1 MVLIDSLKSM
11 NNILIEFLSVSP
23 QEAQLIVKKTESFVK
38 NVRINNL
45 EDEDE
50 DKEDEMEF
58 KDLSKRS
65 TSALKEKVKRNREGY
80 KNIIYILI
88 FVWLILECYFN
99 VFFIMVREHQNNLI
113 KFMTINNSTQ
123 NNIVSQRMLSSGM
136 K

>member
-1 MVLIDSLKSM
+1 M

-65 TSALKEKVKRNREGY
+65 TSALKEKVKRNRDCY
-80 KNIIYILI
+80 KNFIYILI

>member
-1 MVLIDSLKSM
+1 M